1 MNTTAGADERLV
13 VMLEARISEFEKRMA
28 KAEGTGTRTYQK
40 LRQSSQGATQQMEA
54 DMNRASGRIG
64 QAVSSIT
71 GQIGSF
77 GKAFIGGFVAGAV
90 VEALRTAIV
99 KVNELAVG
107 VAQVGDEA
115 RRAGMSARE
124 FQEWGYVAEQN
135 RIGIDSLVD
144 GIKELQLRGDEF
156 AVTGKGSA
164 AEAFERL
171 GYSAEEVARKLEDPS
186 ALMLEILGRLELM
199 DKAAQI
205 RIADELFGGTG
216 GERFVELLDQG
227 VDRIRETKDEA
238 GRLGIVMSDELIAKA
253 DQLNREF
260 NTVASTVGV
269 ALKSAIISAAAS
281 LSDFIDGF
289 RAFENQRSTTL
300 QMRQTEIMR
309 ERADLHAEAQ
319 SLRSSDGLT
328 DNARSLGFGP
338 DSAVTQNQ
346 IAELQSRIDDLT
358 AEEDR
363 IIGILSSRP
372 ENTWTPKKDT
382 WTPPPTT
389 TNTDTGKKTKSRGG
403 ADEFKRA
410 VEQTE
415 KQIAANQAE
424 AASLEQLAQAGNLY
438 GGSLEYAR
446 KRAELLVAA
455 QQAGVDLTP
464 EMISGIEQLAQ
475 AYVESGEA
483 ASEAARRMKDVETAT
498 ARGKDALGGVF
509 DAIVEGGGR
518 AKEAIAGL
526 LMEIAKAQ
534 FKKSMFGMIESA
546 GGGGFL
552 AGLGSL
558 MSFDGGGNTGNGAR
572 AGGLDGKGGFLAMV
586 HPRERIIDETRGGAA
601 AQIEIV
607 GGGLELTDNGQIMAR
622 VQAVS
627 RQSAQAAYSAAIT
640 DTRRNLGAWNDQYRQ
655 DGALT

>member
-40 LRQSSQGATQQMEA
+40 LRRSSQGATQQMEA

-71 GQIGSF
+71 GQIGTF
-77 GKAFIGGFVAGAV
+77 GKAFVGGFVAGV
-90 VEALRTAIV
+90 TMEALRSAIV
-99 KVNELAVG
+99 KVNELAQG

-135 RIGIDSLVD
+135 RIGIDALVD

-171 GYSAEEVARKLEDPS
+171 GYSAEEVARKLKDPS
-186 ALMLEILGRLELM
+186 ALMLEILGRMEQM

-227 VDRIRETKDEA
+227 AAKIRETKDEA
-238 GRLGIVMSDELIAKA
+238 DRLGIVMSDELIAKA

-346 IAELQSRIDDLT
+346 IAELQSKIDDLT

-372 ENTWTPKKDT
+372 ENTWTPKNDT
-382 WTPPPTT
+382 WTPPPVTPEEAG
-389 TNTDTGKKTKSRGG
+389 TGTGSGSRGRARAAEDSYARQRIDLLKEEAKALEELQRLTAKG
-403 ADEFKRA
+403 ADA
-410 VEQTE
+410 VTNVLF
-415 KQIAANQAE
+415 A
-424 AASLEQLAQAGNLY
+424 
-438 GGSLEYAR
+438 
-446 KRAELLVAA
+446 
-455 QQAGVDLTP
+455 
-464 EMISGIEQLAQ
+464 GIERGAD
-475 AYVESGEA
+475 G
-483 ASEAARRMKDVETAT
+483 AR
-498 ARGKDALGGVF
+498 
-509 DAIVEGGGR
+509 
-518 AKEAIAGL
+518 EAIAQL
-526 LMEIAKAQ
+526 LMQIARSQLSKA
-534 FKKSMFGMIESA
+534 FAESA
-546 GGGGFL
+546 GTGGTFL
-552 AGLGSL
+552 ATLGKL
-558 MSFDGGGNTGNGAR
+558 LTFDGGGHTGNGAR

-586 HPRERIIDETRGGAA
+586 HPRETITDHSRGSGGAA
-601 AQIEIV
+601 QAQPVDVRVSI
-607 GGGLELTDNGQIMAR
+607 DRNGNLQAFVDRRAAMMA
-622 VQAVS
+622 APMVS
-627 RQSAQAAYSAAIT
+627 RAAYEQRQALPGTLQDMQARG
-640 DTRRNLGAWNDQYRQ
+640 TR
-655 DGALT
+655 